1 MKQKFY
7 YRWWFIALCCI
18 SGFFLPVGVILWILK
33 TRSLQKELEKIITPQ
48 EIIDKAKEESQ
59 SIIDKA
65 KKESQSII
73 DVAKVNASKLVEQA
87 ENQAEQAEI
96 KANATIA
103 NAERRLANLTSA
115 SQAIKN
121 TIEGYGDEYL
131 IPASSVLDGLA
142 EHFGFSDASK
152 QFKDAKE
159 MRLYLSR
166 SIFTR

>member
-48 EIIDKAKEESQ
+48 E
-59 SIIDKA
+59 IIDKA

-121 TIEGYGDEYL
+121 TTEGYGDEYL

-142 EHFGFSDASK
+142 EHFEFSDASK